1 MCSEFTILIFW
12 IDHYNSKWFLS
23 SDSIYSDIGT
33 LPFLYMN
40 LHWLINFIPGDSFNN
55 IIKLCYH
62 INLETGTVFFFYT
75 VLKNFLCIH
84 IFQRYS
90 FKKSLRSAPSAFP
103 SLIGKSSSFPS
114 SSSFHKSPASMQKGY
129 IAFKLLLKNSPMSF
143 QYIKCTLYCYPSTW
157 KFLIKVN
164 FLWVINS
171 LVVWFF
177 SNHPERG

>member
-40 LHWLINFIPGDSFNN
+40 LHWLINFIPGNTFNN

-62 INLETGTVFFFYT
+62 INLETGTVFFYT
-75 VLKNFLCIH
+75 VLKNFQCIH

-90 FKKSLRSAPSAFP
+90 FKKSLRSAQSAFP
-103 SLIGKSSSFPS
+103 SLIGKSSSFS
-114 SSSFHKSPASMQKGY
+114 SSHKSVASMQK
-129 IAFKLLLKNSPMSF
+129 
-143 QYIKCTLYCYPSTW
+143 
-157 KFLIKVN
+157 
-164 FLWVINS
+164 LWRTQDAMIVW
-171 LVVWFF
+171 LVKAIHRMQIWQTTRTAQ
-177 SNHPERG
+177 N

>member
-1 MCSEFTILIFW
+1 MCSEFTISIFW
-12 IDHYNSKWFLS
+12 IDHYNSKWFPLS
-23 SDSIYSDIGT
+23 VSIYFDIGA
-33 LPFLYMN
+33 LPFLYTN
-40 LHWLINFIPGDSFNN
+40 LHWLINFISGDTFNK

-62 INLETGTVFFFYT
+62 SLRNWNSSFYT
-75 VLKNFLCIH
+75 ILKDFLCIH

-143 QYIKCTLYCYPSTW
+143 QYIKCTLHCYPSTW
-157 KFLIKVN
+157 KFLVKVN